1 MTSLILITMDNGR
14 GHCAHWQSCKV
25 PNQTH
30 RGMKKIRKM
39 YAIKQIKICAEYRDM
54 LPRPWLDLSGTPGL
68 RPIGLS
74 RLMLN
79 LYSINFLK
87 PDDPYMRQWTGS
99 SLVQGWGLLSQF
111 LPFRYFLNFS
121 SLSKHTLAVKYRVY
135 IWQVSPQ
142 LSCGDTCQ
150 IWMWFVESNIYFC
163 KIEYFAYGEINERS
177 FSNPHP
183 RWCFVT
189 CSVPSN
195 YQSEACYIVNRVL
208 KTNI

>member
-1 MTSLILITMDNGR
+1 MAGHWVGDKPFAESMITQSLMHIYVTWNNTTTAGMVWWRISSKENNFNVLQYKYQD
-14 GHCAHWQSCKV
+14 HWRI
-25 PNQTH
+25 NNTLA
-30 RGMKKIRKM
+30 R
-39 YAIKQIKICAEYRDM
+39 Y
-54 LPRPWLDLSGTPGL
+54 SGL
-68 RPIGLS
+68 CYCHLHDC
-74 RLMLN
+74 
-79 LYSINFLK
+79 INFLK

-195 YQSEACYIVNRVL
+195 YQSEACYIVNRAL
-208 KTNI
+208 KTNL